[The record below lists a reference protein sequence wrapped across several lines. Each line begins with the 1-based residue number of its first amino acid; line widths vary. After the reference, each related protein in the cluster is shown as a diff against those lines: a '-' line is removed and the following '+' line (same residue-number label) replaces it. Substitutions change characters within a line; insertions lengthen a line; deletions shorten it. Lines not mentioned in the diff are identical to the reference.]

1 MTKET
6 KNDNTSKSTKN
17 KENKKTSEKKTE
29 VIQENQTDELKENNT
44 SKTNKSKP
52 KLKLIDDMVLNVE
65 STTFGTLIF
74 ANSKNGDKV
83 KWMHEGDIQ
92 QISVESVRFMKS
104 NQIRFF
110 EKNWVRLISIADD
123 GYDKYTSKDIYEAL
137 MLQKYIKNSEL
148 DIEDLILNHPDKIN
162 YYIEKMGNT
171 FKTSVTVKCN
181 DMIDSQKLDS
191 FSLIRKLEGI
201 LNCELRN
208 LEN

>member
-1 MTKET
+1 MTKKT
-6 KNDNTSKSTKN
+6 NTNDVSASVKTNKTKKTNTKKKNDI
-17 KENKKTSEKKTE
+17 
-29 VIQENQTDELKENNT
+29 IQENNVNIVDESTNIKKE
-44 SKTNKSKP
+44 
-52 KLKLIDDMVLNVE
+52 KLKLRDDMILNVE

-74 ANSKNGDKV
+74 SNKKNGDKV

-92 QISVESVRFMKS
+92 QVSVESIRFMKS

-123 GYDKYTSKDIYEAL
+123 GYDKYTSKDIYDAL
-137 MLQKYIKNSEL
+137 MLQKYVKNSEL
-148 DIEDLILNHPDKIN
+148 DVEDLILNHPDKIN
-162 YYIEKMGNT
+162 SYIEKMGDT
-171 FKTSVTVKCN
+171 FKMSIVVKCN

-208 LEN
+208 IED